1 MGQVLLG
8 TPSRRV
14 DRSDVT
20 DRQARALAKELR
32 GRVRGEVRF
41 DGGSRALYATDG
53 SNYRQVPIGVVVP
66 RDVDDV
72 VATMEACRRYD
83 APVLG
88 RGAGTSLAGQACNV
102 AVVLDFSKYMHSIDD
117 VDPAARRARVQPGVV
132 LDRLREAAEEHHLT
146 FGPDPA
152 THSHC
157 TLGGMIGNNSCG
169 VHALYGGKTVDNIE
183 SMDVLTYDGL
193 RLTVGPTPEDEL
205 AEIIRAGGRRGEIY
219 AGMREIRD
227 RYADQIRAKFPR
239 IPRRVSGYN
248 LDELLPENGFHVA
261 RALVGTESTCAI
273 TLAAT
278 VRLIH
283 SPPYRRLVVL
293 GYPDFYVAGD
303 AVPALLE
310 HNPIG
315 LEGFDDQLVRDMTRI
330 GLHTDK
336 LHLLPEGG
344 GWLLVEL
351 GTDDPAELDERVR
364 ALVDAVQAGTAGA
377 PNVRTYEPA
386 QEKDIWTV
394 RESGLGANAHPTGAL
409 PNWEGWEDSAV
420 DPAVIGRYLR
430 DLKAL
435 WGEFG
440 YSGAWY
446 GHIGQGCVHTR
457 NNFDLLSTA
466 GIAKFRAFM
475 EAAADLCVSYGG
487 SLSGEHGDGQARGEL
502 LEKMYGA
509 ELVDA
514 FRQFKR
520 LWDPA
525 GRMNPGKVID
535 PYPLDTNLRFGADY
549 APADLGRTH
558 FSFPDDEGSFASA
571 TTRCVGVGRCRKTDA
586 GTMCPSYM
594 VTLEEKH
601 STRGRA
607 RMLFEMLQ
615 GEATPATWRNDDV
628 REALDLCLSCKGCK
642 GECPVSVDMATYK
655 AEFLSHYYAGRLR
668 PRTAYSIGLIYWTAR
683 LASHLPR
690 TVNALT
696 GAPVLSGLLKRAGGV
711 APQRAVPRF
720 ATQTFRAWFE
730 ARQPVNAGAP
740 EVLVWPDTFTNHFS
754 PEVARAAVEVLEDA
768 GRHVLIPG
776 RILCCGRPL
785 YDFGMLDTAERLLR
799 QVLTELRPAIRAG
812 VPIVVLEPSCLSVF
826 RDELRNLLPAD
837 EDAKRLARQA
847 VSLAEFLVDANYSPP
862 PLPGRAIVQGH
873 CHQKAVVGM
882 TADLAL
888 LRSMGVDAE
897 LLDAG
902 CCGVAGPFGFDAK
915 HYETS
920 MAIGERVLL
929 PRARAAD
936 PDTLILAD
944 VFSCATQVEQ
954 GACRTTLHLAEVVA
968 QALRE
973 RNGASA
979 ERAESASVPWGRVV
993 GVGVAAAGAIAFQ
1006 RRMKFAKSR
1015 ATRNARARRA

>member
-8 TPSRRV
+8 TPARRV
-14 DRSDVT
+14 DRSGVT
-20 DRQARALAKELR
+20 DSQARALAGELR

-66 RDVDDV
+66 RDAADV
-72 VATMEACRRYD
+72 VATVEACRRYG

-88 RGAGTSLAGQACNV
+88 RGAGTSLAGQCCNV
-102 AVVLDFSKYMHSIDD
+102 AVVLDFSKYMRAITA
-117 VDPAARRARVQPGVV
+117 VDPSARRARVQPGVV
-132 LDRLREAAEEHHLT
+132 LDRLREAAEVHNLT

-169 VHALYGGKTVDNIE
+169 VHALLGGKTVDNVE
-183 SMDVLTYDGL
+183 SMDVITYDGL
-193 RLTVGPTPEDEL
+193 RLTVGPTSEDEL
-205 AEIIRAGGRRGEIY
+205 AAIVRAGGRRGEIY
-219 AGMREIRD
+219 AGLRNLRD
-227 RYADQIRAKFPR
+227 RYAESIRARYPR

-303 AVPALLE
+303 AVPAILE
-310 HNPIG
+310 HDPIG
-315 LEGFDDQLVRDMTRI
+315 LEGFDDQLVRDLTKI
-330 GLHTDK
+330 GLHADK
-336 LHLLPEGG
+336 LHLLPAGR

-351 GTDDPAELDERVR
+351 GADDPAEVEERADVLVA
-364 ALVDAVQAGTAGA
+364 ALRDGAGA
-377 PNVRTYEPA
+377 PDVRTYSARE
-386 QEKDIWTV
+386 ERDIWAV
-394 RESGLGANAHPTGAL
+394 RESGLGATAHPTGAL

-435 WGEFG
+435 WGEFD

-457 NNFDLLSTA
+457 NNFDLHSVG
-466 GIAKFRAFM
+466 GIAKFREFM
-475 EAAADLCVSYGG
+475 AAAADLCVSYGG

-509 ELVDA
+509 ELVEA
-514 FRQFKR
+514 FRAFKR
-520 LWDPA
+520 LWDPES
-525 GRMNPGKVID
+525 RLNPGKVID
-535 PYPLDTNLRFGADY
+535 AFPLDTNLRYGADY
-549 APADLGRTH
+549 APVDLGPTH
-558 FSFPDDEGSFASA
+558 FSFVHDEGNLAGAAS
-571 TTRCVGVGRCRKTDA
+571 RCVGVGRCRKTDT
-586 GTMCPSYM
+586 GSMCPSYM
-594 VTLEEKH
+594 VTGEERH

-607 RMLFEMLQ
+607 RMLWEMLQ

-628 REALDLCLSCKGCK
+628 RDALDLCLSCKGCK

-668 PRTAYSIGLIYWTAR
+668 PRTAYSVGLIYWAAR
-683 LASHLPR
+683 LAAHAPR

-696 GAPVLSGLLKRAGGV
+696 AAPVLSGLLKRAGGI
-711 APQRAVPRF
+711 APERAVPRF
-720 ATQTFRAWFE
+720 ATTTFRSWFE
-730 ARQPVNAGAP
+730 AREPVNAGSP
-740 EVLVWPDTFTNHFS
+740 EVLLWPDTFTNHFS

-768 GRHVLIPG
+768 GRRVVIPD

-785 YDFGMLDTAERLLR
+785 YDFGMLNTAERLLR
-799 QVLTELRPAIRAG
+799 QVLTVLRPVIRAG
-812 VPIVVLEPSCLSVF
+812 VPVVVLEPSCLSVF
-826 RDELRNLLPAD
+826 RDELGNLFPAD
-837 EDAKRLARQA
+837 EDAKRLAR
-847 VSLAEFLVDANYSPP
+847 SSFTLAEFLRGLPAYTPP
-862 PLPGRAIVQGH
+862 KLAATALVQGH
-873 CHQKAVVGM
+873 CHQKAVIGM
-882 TADLAL
+882 DADLAVL
-888 LRSMGVDAE
+888 KAMGVEAE

-915 HYETS
+915 HYQTS

-929 PRARAAD
+929 PKVRAAD
-936 PDTLILAD
+936 AATLVLAD
-944 VFSCATQVEQ
+944 GFSCATQVQ
-954 GACRTTLHLAEVVA
+954 SGAGRPTLHLAELLA
-968 QALRE
+968 RALGE
-973 RNGASA
+973 RDGGSPASA
-979 ERAESASVPWGRVV
+979 GHRVLPWPA
-993 GVGVAAAGAIAFQ
+993 VAAAGLTAVGAV
-1006 RRMKFAKSR
+1006 AV
-1015 ATRNARARRA
+1015 RRAACRQRAG